1 MIVSALSKTI
11 FEIKATGENTN
22 IYTPMLSGSGKNVLS
37 FVSLVTSASPK
48 SSGGGFAAYSST
60 GGSGGLN
67 LDHQRGE
74 VNLRHF
80 PKSRQSML
88 VVSDW

>member
-1 MIVSALSKTI
+1 MSASAFIKLI
-11 FEIKATGENTN
+11 FDITATEEKNK
-22 IYTPMLSGSGKNVLS
+22 ISTPMLSGSGKNILS
-37 FVSLVTSASPK
+37 FVSLDASAFPK
-48 SSGGGFAAYSST
+48 ISGGWFAAYSST
-60 GGSGGLN
+60 NGSGGLN

-88 VVSDW
+88 VVSEW